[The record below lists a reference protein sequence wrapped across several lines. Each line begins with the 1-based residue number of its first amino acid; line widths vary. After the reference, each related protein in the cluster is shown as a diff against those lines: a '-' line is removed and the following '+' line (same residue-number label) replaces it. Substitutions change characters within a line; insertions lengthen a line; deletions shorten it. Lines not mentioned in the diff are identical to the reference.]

1 VALDAERAREP
12 EVRLDFAERGRD
24 AVLPLVRVDEIED
37 LLLAIGE
44 RFAHDVFR

>member
-1 VALDAERAREP
+1 M
-12 EVRLDFAERGRD
+12 RLDLAQRGRD
-24 AVLPLVRVDEIED
+24 AVLPLVRVDEVED